1 MARDGLRVCVCAGLL
16 VGALLCLAAA
26 PGEDRES
33 ILRTQLAVQNALQQG
48 LDNLQRGNY
57 QAAVFVLEAQV
68 PYING
73 NRAYLN
79 ALRDAYRGYIQELRQ
94 ANRTAEVPTYL
105 RRLQILDPGSHL
117 EYSAPGVRAREAS
130 AAPVVARP
138 DPPAARPPA
147 APPPSLPAPVA
158 RGQGPD
164 DPFAWSN
171 SQEAR
176 ALIDRAEQEFKSNN
190 FHAARRLYE
199 QVRGLNPAALADC
212 RDHWAYCRLFAVV
225 ERANALPP
233 GEAAP
238 PDLEEEVRQVLALSL
253 PAGLDAYGRK
263 LLRELRQRPA
273 AEERVEVRHTPAQ
286 AGGWPVAE
294 TANFCVIHRQ
304 SRAVAERVA
313 RIAEGTRTAMTR
325 KWFGADPAPWNP
337 RCNIYLYATAEEYH
351 QATGAPAMHPGHS
364 KMEFDGDRIVTR
376 KIYLHGDDPNA
387 FESILPHETTHVVLA
402 GRFGKDN
409 KGNLHQIP
417 RWADEGMA
425 VLTEPQ
431 ARIDLH
437 LHNLPKHRRD
447 RELFSL
453 LQLMKMNDYPH
464 PRYIGP
470 FYAQSVSLVDFLS
483 KQPGGPRVF
492 TQFLRDGLNGGYE
505 PALRRHYNIQ
515 GFDELE
521 RRWLRHAFDTASP
534 APVAQKTP

>member
-1 MARDGLRVCVCAGLL
+1 MARDGLRLRVCAGLL

-33 ILRTQLAVQNALQQG
+33 VLRTQLAVQNALQQG

-57 QAAVFVLEAQV
+57 QAAVFVLETQV

-73 NRAYLN
+73 SRAYLN

-94 ANRTAEVPTYL
+94 ANRTAEIPTYL

-117 EYSAPGVRAREAS
+117 EQGSPPAVKAREAS
-130 AAPVVARP
+130 AAPSVARS
-138 DPPAARPPA
+138 DPPAAQPPA
-147 APPPSLPAPVA
+147 AAPVSPPALVA
-158 RGQGPD
+158 RGKGPD

-176 ALIDRAEQEFKSNN
+176 GLIDRAEQEFKGNN
-190 FHAARRLYE
+190 FQAARRLYD
-199 QVRGLNPAALADC
+199 QVRRINPAALADC

-225 ERANALPP
+225 QRANALPP
-233 GEAAP
+233 GEAVP
-238 PDLEEEVRQVLALSL
+238 PELEEEVRQVLALSL
-253 PAGLDAYGRK
+253 PSGLDAYGRK
-263 LLRELRQRPA
+263 LLGELRRQPVT
-273 AEERVEVRHTPAQ
+273 EEPVEVRHSPPQ
-286 AGGWPVAE
+286 AEGWPVAE
-294 TANFCVIHRQ
+294 TANFRVIHRQ
-304 SRAVAERVA
+304 SREVAERVA
-313 RIAEGTRTAMTR
+313 RIAERTRAAMAR
-325 KWFGADPAPWNP
+325 KWFGEDAAPWNP
-337 RCNIYLYATAEEYH
+337 RCNIYLYATAEEYAR
-351 QATGAPAMHPGHS
+351 ATGAPAMHPGHS
-364 KMEFDGDRIVTR
+364 RMEFDRDQPDRIVTR

-402 GRFGKDN
+402 GRFGK
-409 KGNLHQIP
+409 HQIP

-437 LHNLPKHRRD
+437 LHNLPRHRRE

-453 LQLMKMNDYPH
+453 LQLMKMHDYPQ

-492 TQFLRDGLNGGYE
+492 TQFLRDGLDEGFE

-515 GFDELE
+515 NFDELDQ
-521 RRWLRHAFDTASP
+521 RWLQHAFGAANPAS
-534 APVAQKTP
+534 VAQKAP